1 MVPREMRS
9 LDQWCCSTAD
19 SKVPIDAKTG
29 NAAAVNDP
37 STWSSYTRAVEAGY
51 PFVGFVLSDSDP
63 FTIIDLD
70 PPDTKEQEDRHAKII
85 AALDSYTEVS
95 KSGRGVHIIV
105 TGSIPKGVRR
115 DKVEIYSSHR
125 YMITTGKSIGDR
137 PIANRQRLLDI
148 MFREMDTTAT
158 VELVEEDEVISDEEV
173 VEMAMSASNADKFNR
188 LCRGEWQGE
197 YSSQSDA
204 DFALLAIIAYY
215 TRSNSQV
222 RRLFRMSAL
231 GKRDKAHRP
240 DYLNRSLMKIRA
252 KQPAVL
258 DFSELDLTVP
268 EEEIER
274 EPYVSDFVCD
284 QQYPSGLMGEI
295 ANYIYNTA
303 QRPIHEAGIA
313 ASIGLMAGITGR
325 AYNVSHTG
333 LNQYLV
339 LLAGTGSG
347 KEGMASGIS
356 RLLLA
361 SRETIP
367 MADSFI
373 GPGVFASG
381 QAILKILPEKPCF
394 VSLLGEIGLT
404 LQQICDP
411 RANGANKMLLRV
423 LLDLYSKSGHGEVL
437 HPMVY
442 SDNTKNTLAVHSPC
456 VTILGESTPSEFF
469 DNLSLNQITQGLIPR
484 FSILEYC
491 GRRPGRNR
499 NSGMPPHPHL
509 VEKIN
514 ALILSSMSV
523 QQNNQTAT
531 VLLSS
536 DAQRLMDDFDEA
548 ADSQMKNANLEI
560 ELQLWNRAHLKA
572 LKLSALIAIGHNIHD
587 PVVSKA
593 DAEWAISFVRGDV
606 ESILN
611 RFSDGAIG
619 SGEERLEHEVVAAIK
634 AYSQMPH
641 STKMKTYCVSKELV
655 KYPALIPYNYLRR
668 KCMRLAAFKNDRRG
682 ESRAL
687 QEVLNQMVDADVLIQ
702 VSPRHLAEKYGTR
715 AKCYQRST
723 AWRVKT

>member
-313 ASIGLMAGITGR
+313 AAMGLMAGIAGR

-333 LNQYLV
+333 LNQYIV

-347 KEGMASGIS
+347 KEGM
-356 RLLLA
+356 
-361 SRETIP
+361 
-367 MADSFI
+367 
-373 GPGVFASG
+373 
-381 QAILKILPEKPCF
+381 
-394 VSLLGEIGLT
+394 
-404 LQQICDP
+404 
-411 RANGANKMLLRV
+411 
-423 LLDLYSKSGHGEVL
+423 
-437 HPMVY
+437 
-442 SDNTKNTLAVHSPC
+442 
-456 VTILGESTPSEFF
+456 
-469 DNLSLNQITQGLIPR
+469 
-484 FSILEYC
+484 
-491 GRRPGRNR
+491 
-499 NSGMPPHPHL
+499 
-509 VEKIN
+509 
-514 ALILSSMSV
+514 
-523 QQNNQTAT
+523 
-531 VLLSS
+531 
-536 DAQRLMDDFDEA
+536 
-548 ADSQMKNANLEI
+548 
-560 ELQLWNRAHLKA
+560 
-572 LKLSALIAIGHNIHD
+572 
-587 PVVSKA
+587 
-593 DAEWAISFVRGDV
+593 
-606 ESILN
+606 
-611 RFSDGAIG
+611 
-619 SGEERLEHEVVAAIK
+619 
-634 AYSQMPH
+634 
-641 STKMKTYCVSKELV
+641 
-655 KYPALIPYNYLRR
+655 R
-668 KCMRLAAFKNDRRG
+668 K
-682 ESRAL
+682 
-687 QEVLNQMVDADVLIQ
+687 
-702 VSPRHLAEKYGTR
+702 RH
-715 AKCYQRST
+715 
-723 AWRVKT
+723 

>member
-1 MVPREMRS
+1 MVPRELRS

-268 EEEIER
+268 EEER
-274 EPYVSDFVCD
+274 ECSEPEIGFACAID
-284 QQYPSGLMGEI
+284 YPSGLLGEI
-295 ANYIYNTA
+295 AHYIFSSA
-303 QRPIHEAGIA
+303 VRPIHEAGIA
-313 ASIGLMAGITGR
+313 AAMGLMAGIAGR

-333 LNQYLV
+333 LNQYIV

-347 KEGMASGIS
+347 KEGMRSGIGRILS
-356 RLLLA
+356 A

-367 MADSFI
+367 IADTFI

-381 QAILKILPEKPCF
+381 QALLKILPERPCF
-394 VSLLGEIGLT
+394 VSILGEIGLT
-404 LQQICDP
+404 LQQICNP
-411 RANGANKMLLRV
+411 RANNAEKMLHRV
-423 LLDLYSKSGHGEVL
+423 ILDLYSLSGRTQVL
-437 HPMVY
+437 QPTVY
-442 SDNTKNTLAVHSPC
+442 SDTAKNTLATYAPNVS
-456 VTILGESTPSEFF
+456 ILGESTPSEFF
-469 DNLSLNQITQGLIPR
+469 DGLSVQHVASGLIPR
-484 FSILEYC
+484 FSILEYR
-491 GRRPGRNR
+491 GKRPPHNKDAF
-499 NSGMPPHPHL
+499 MPPHPHL
-509 VEKIN
+509 IEKIN
-514 ALILSSMSV
+514 ALMLSSMSI
-523 QQNNQTAT
+523 QQNNQTAN
-531 VLLSS
+531 VLFSA
-536 DAQRLMDDFDEA
+536 DARQLLDDFNIWLDEKYNSTE
-548 ADSQMKNANLEI
+548 DEI
-560 ELQLWNRAHLKA
+560 ERELVTRAYVKA
-572 LKLSALIAIGHNIHD
+572 MKLAALLAIGHNIHD
-587 PVVSKA
+587 PVISKV
-593 DAEWAISFVRGDV
+593 DAEWGINFATADMEAIER
-606 ESILN
+606 
-611 RFSDGAIG
+611 RFKIG
-619 SGEERLEHEVVAAIK
+619 EIGGGYDKREFEVIRAIK
-634 AYSQMPH
+634 QYAKMNKKTRQGYSVSANLAKH
-641 STKMKTYCVSKELV
+641 SGV
-655 KYPALIPYNYLRR
+655 IPYTYLKRR
-668 KCMRLAAFKNDRRG
+668 VTRLGAFKNDRRG
-682 ESRAL
+682 EVVAL
-687 QEVLNQMVDADVLIQ
+687 REVLDAMIDSGIIVQLSPQQ
-702 VSPRHLAEKYGTR
+702 VREKYGSG
-715 AKCYQRST
+715 AKCYARAENWS
-723 AWRVKT
+723 